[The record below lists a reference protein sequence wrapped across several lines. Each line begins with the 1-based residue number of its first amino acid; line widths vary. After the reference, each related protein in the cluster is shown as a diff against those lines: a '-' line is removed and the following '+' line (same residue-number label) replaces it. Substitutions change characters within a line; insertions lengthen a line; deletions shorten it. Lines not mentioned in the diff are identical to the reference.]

1 MFQIHPQLAADTLP
15 VLTLGVSQVLLMN
28 DSRYP
33 WIILVPERTDLRELH
48 DLNEMD
54 YRLVWAE
61 IRRTSLLMTDLS
73 GAHKINVAAL
83 GNMVP
88 QLHIHVIARQ
98 MTDAAWPAP
107 VWGKGDAVPYAPESL
122 NNRISLLREAFQ
134 AS

>member
-1 MFQIHPQLAADTLP
+1 MFQIHPQLAADTFP
-15 VLTLGVSQVLLMN
+15 VLTLGVSRVLLMN

-33 WIILVPERTDLRELH
+33 WIILVPERADLRELH

-54 YRLVWAE
+54 YRLVTGE
-61 IRRTSLLMTDLS
+61 IRRTSLLMTDLF

-107 VWGKGDAVPYAPESL
+107 VWGKGDSVPYAPESL
-122 NNRISLLREAFQ
+122 ANRISLLREAFEE
-134 AS
+134 S